1 MRDCRR
7 EPRNLSRRRA
17 ARPRARATRPDSA
30 NMRVMSIPLPTRRGL
45 RLGSGLVL
53 FTYIAAH
60 LANHALGLVSVAAAE
75 HGLNLALRVWHS
87 VPGTILLYGAAA
99 THVTLA
105 LNALYRRRTLR
116 MPPLEVLRIAL
127 GLGIPILLIGH
138 AVATRLAWESYRL
151 SPEYTRI
158 VWALW
163 QSDSE
168 GRQLALLVPGW
179 LHGCLGVNFAF
190 GRRAWYQRAR
200 PLFFAVALLLPVL
213 GALGF
218 LAMGKELAADVA
230 NRAFLDSN
238 SDVDAA
244 TRIAL
249 ARTRDTLVALWF
261 ALIGSVFVA
270 REVRAF
276 VERRRN
282 TAIAIAYPQRVA
294 RVPAGWTVLEASRS
308 HHIPHVSMCGGN
320 GALLDVPR
328 AGDRG
333 RRALSAAGSPR
344 SARRSTGSGRRPACG
359 SPASCG
365 PPATSAWCRSSPRRV
380 RRRRPDRSAAVAEH
394 DLVVVFVAWR
404 NRHVF
409 ARGHLP
415 QDVVYLS
422 RLFVETVAGALVAS
436 RRHGQRDARRR
447 RHRAVRARR
456 RSRRRAR
463 ARARRRDRD
472 RPRARGPAPALC
484 AEFGAPADFTIFVH
498 EGPGAVSGDPS
509 PQAGHLLAAG
519 EAFDTI
525 AALSTADLGRHAAIV
540 VTARAAEG
548 LALDADGAAWRKV
561 ALADG
566 APPMRVAVFADAR
579 RAAAHR
585 ARIDPARADAPAG
598 SARAT
603 ATRAP
608 RGSARSPARRS

>member
-1 MRDCRR
+1 M
-7 EPRNLSRRRA
+7 
-17 ARPRARATRPDSA
+17 
-30 NMRVMSIPLPTRRGL
+30 PTRRGL

-53 FTYIAAH
+53 FAYIAAH

-75 HGLNLALRVWHS
+75 YGLNLALRVWHS

-99 THVTLA
+99 THVALA

-138 AVATRLAWESYRL
+138 AVATRLAWEAYRL

-200 PLFFAVALLLPVL
+200 PVFFAVALLLPVL

-218 LAMGKELAADVA
+218 LAMGKELAADIA

-238 SDVDAA
+238 SEVDAA
-244 TRIAL
+244 TRVAL
-249 ARTRDTLVALWF
+249 MRTRDTLLALWF

-294 RVPAGWTVLEASRS
+294 HVPAGWSVLEASRS
-308 HHIPHVSMCGGN
+308 HHIPHLSMCGGN
-320 GALLDVPR
+320 GRCSTCRVQVT
-328 AGDRG
+328 AGDEHCPLPG
-333 RRALSAAGSPR
+333 PAERATLDRIAATPGVRLACQLRP
-344 SARRSTGSGRRPACG
+344 TGDIAVVPLLAATDMAPA
-359 SPASCG
+359 
-365 PPATSAWCRSSPRRV
+365 
-380 RRRRPDRSAAVAEH
+380 PDRSGAVAER
-394 DLVVVFVAWR
+394 DLVVVHVAWR
-404 NRHVF
+404 NRRVF

-422 RLFVETVAGALVAS
+422 RLFVETVTGALVATGGTVS
-436 RRHGQRDARRR
+436 ETRGDAVTALFGLAGEAAPARGYARAAAIAIDCALAGLRRR
-447 RHRAVRARR
+447 YE
-456 RSRRRAR
+456 
-463 ARARRRDRD
+463 
-472 RPRARGPAPALC
+472 
-484 AEFGAPADFTIFVH
+484 AEFGAPADFTIFLH
-498 EGPGAVSGDPS
+498 EGQGAVSSDPS
-509 PQAGHLLAAG
+509 PPAGHHLAAG

-525 AALSTADLGRHAAIV
+525 AALRTADLGRHAAIV
-540 VTARAAEG
+540 VTTHAAEG
-548 LALDADGAAWRKV
+548 LALDTADAAWRMV
-561 ALADG
+561 APADG
-566 APPMRVAVFADAR
+566 APALRVAVFADGGALQ
-579 RAAAHR
+579 RAALA
-585 ARIDPARADAPAG
+585 
-598 SARAT
+598 
-603 ATRAP
+603 
-608 RGSARSPARRS
+608 

>member
-1 MRDCRR
+1 MRI
-7 EPRNLSRRRA
+7 
-17 ARPRARATRPDSA
+17 SA
-30 NMRVMSIPLPTRRGL
+30 NMRTMSIPLPTRRDL

-53 FTYIAAH
+53 FAYIAAH

-105 LNALYRRRTLR
+105 LHALYCRRTLR

-138 AVATRLAWESYRL
+138 AVATRLAWETYRL
-151 SPEYTRI
+151 SPEYTRV

-190 GRRAWYQRAR
+190 SRRAWYQRAR
-200 PLFFAVALLLPVL
+200 PAFFAAALLLPVL

-249 ARTRDTLVALWF
+249 SRTRDALLALWF

-282 TAIAIAYPQRVA
+282 MAIAIAYPQRIA

-320 GALLDVPR
+320 GRCSTCRVQVT
-328 AGDRG
+328 AGDEHCPPPDPAE
-333 RRALSAAGSPR
+333 RATLDRIAAPSGVRLACQLRP
-344 SARRSTGSGRRPACG
+344 TGDIGVVPLLAAIGALPA
-359 SPASCG
+359 
-365 PPATSAWCRSSPRRV
+365 
-380 RRRRPDRSAAVAEH
+380 PDRSGAVAEH

-422 RLFVETVAGALVAS
+422 RLFVETVSGALVATGGTVS
-436 RRHGQRDARRR
+436 ETRVDGVTALFGLAGGIAAVRGHARDAAIAIDRALADLRRR
-447 RHRAVRARR
+447 YE
-456 RSRRRAR
+456 
-463 ARARRRDRD
+463 
-472 RPRARGPAPALC
+472 
-484 AEFGAPADFTIFVH
+484 AEFAAPADFTILLH
-498 EGPGAVSGDPS
+498 EGHGAVSGDPS

-519 EAFDTI
+519 EAFDTV
-525 AALSTADLGRHAAIV
+525 AALSAADLGRHAAIV

-548 LALDADGAAWRKV
+548 LALAADGAAWRRV
-561 ALADG
+561 TFADG
-566 APPMRVAVFADAR
+566 VPAMRVAVFADGAALAR
-579 RAAAHR
+579 
-585 ARIDPARADAPAG
+585 
-598 SARAT
+598 SARD
-603 ATRAP
+603 
-608 RGSARSPARRS
+608 

>member
-1 MRDCRR
+1 VRLPHAGTPA
-7 EPRNLSRRRA
+7 PRI
-17 ARPRARATRPDSA
+17 SA
-30 NMRVMSIPLPTRRGL
+30 NMRGMSIPMPTRRGL

-53 FTYIAAH
+53 FAYIAAH
-60 LANHALGLVSVAAAE
+60 LANHALGLASVAAAE

-87 VPGTILLYGAAA
+87 VPGTVLLYGAAA
-99 THVTLA
+99 THVALA
-105 LNALYRRRTLR
+105 LNALYLRRTLR

-138 AVATRLAWESYRL
+138 AVATRLAWEAYRL

-200 PLFFAVALLLPVL
+200 PLFFALALLLPVL

-249 ARTRDTLVALWF
+249 ARTRDTLLALWF

-294 RVPAGWTVLEASRS
+294 HVPAGWSVLEASRS
-308 HHIPHVSMCGGN
+308 HHVPHVSMCGGN
-320 GALLDVPR
+320 GRCSTCRVHVT
-328 AGDRG
+328 AGDAHCPPPG
-333 RRALSAAGSPR
+333 PAERATLDRIAAAPGVRLACQLRP
-344 SARRSTGSGRRPACG
+344 TGDIAVVPLLAATGTAPA
-359 SPASCG
+359 
-365 PPATSAWCRSSPRRV
+365 
-380 RRRRPDRSAAVAEH
+380 PDRSGAVAER
-394 DLVVVFVAWR
+394 DLVVVHVAWR
-404 NRHVF
+404 NRGVF

-422 RLFVETVAGALVAS
+422 RLFVETVAGALVATGGTVGET
-436 RRHGQRDARRR
+436 RVDGVTALFGLAGEIAPARGHARAAAIAIDRALDALRRR
-447 RHRAVRARR
+447 YE
-456 RSRRRAR
+456 
-463 ARARRRDRD
+463 
-472 RPRARGPAPALC
+472 
-484 AEFGAPADFTIFVH
+484 AEFGAPAEFTVLLH
-498 EGPGAVSGDPS
+498 EGPGAVGGDPS
-509 PQAGHLLAAG
+509 SQAGHLLAAG

-525 AALSTADLGRHAAIV
+525 AALGTADLGRHAAIV

-548 LALDADGAAWRKV
+548 LAPGAADAAWRRV
-561 ALADG
+561 APAGD
-566 APPMRVAVFADAR
+566 APAMRVAVFASGDALQ
-579 RAAAHR
+579 RAA
-585 ARIDPARADAPAG
+585 PA
-598 SARAT
+598 
-603 ATRAP
+603 
-608 RGSARSPARRS
+608 

>member
-1 MRDCRR
+1 M
-7 EPRNLSRRRA
+7 
-17 ARPRARATRPDSA
+17 
-30 NMRVMSIPLPTRRGL
+30 PTRRGL

-53 FTYIAAH
+53 FAYIAAH
-60 LANHALGLVSVAAAE
+60 LANHALGLVSVTAAE

-87 VPGTILLYGAAA
+87 VPGTLLLYGAAA

-138 AVATRLAWESYRL
+138 AVATRLAWEAYRL

-163 QSDSE
+163 QSDNE

-190 GRRAWYQRAR
+190 GRRAWYRRAR
-200 PLFFAVALLLPVL
+200 PAFFAAALLLPVL

-230 NRAFLDSN
+230 NRAFLDAN
-238 SDVDAA
+238 TVVDAA
-244 TRIAL
+244 ARIAL
-249 ARTRDTLVALWF
+249 LRTRDALLALWF
-261 ALIGSVFVA
+261 ALIGGVFVA

-294 RVPAGWTVLEASRS
+294 HVPAGWTILEASRS
-308 HHIPHVSMCGGN
+308 HHIPHMSMCGGN
-320 GALLDVPR
+320 GRCSTCRVQVTAGEGHCPPPEAPERATLDRIGAAPGVRLACQLRPTGDVAVVPLL
-328 AGDRG
+328 
-333 RRALSAAGSPR
+333 AA
-344 SARRSTGSGRRPACG
+344 TGTAPA
-359 SPASCG
+359 
-365 PPATSAWCRSSPRRV
+365 
-380 RRRRPDRSAAVAEH
+380 PDRSGAVAER
-394 DLVVVFVAWR
+394 DLVVVHVAWR
-404 NRHVF
+404 NRGVF

-422 RLFVETVAGALVAS
+422 RLFIETVVGALVATGGTVS
-436 RRHGQRDARRR
+436 ETRVDGVTALFGLAGEIAPARGY
-447 RHRAVRARR
+447 
-456 RSRRRAR
+456 AR
-463 ARARRRDRD
+463 AAAIAIDRAL
-472 RPRARGPAPALC
+472 AGLRGRYE

-525 AALSTADLGRHAAIV
+525 AALSTADLGRQAAIV
-540 VTARAAEG
+540 VTARAVEG
-548 LALDADGAAWRKV
+548 LALHAAGAAWRKV
-561 ALADG
+561 APGDG
-566 APPMRVAVFADAR
+566 APALRVAVFADGDALQR
-579 RAAAHR
+579 TV
-585 ARIDPARADAPAG
+585 PA
-598 SARAT
+598 
-603 ATRAP
+603 
-608 RGSARSPARRS
+608 